1 VAVVRLATKKPWAI
15 DATYFTPCRRP
26 LYLTD
31 MAVAPAWQG
40 KGVGRVC
47 MDQAIRLAETW
58 PGDAIRLDA
67 YGAPAGAAAFYF
79 KCGFVNRGRVTYR
92 GTPLVY
98 YELLLSRAKQVRPNK
113 RLKLTGA
120 RKRGRIPFVRQLAA
134 VNRKNERCACGR
146 SARSLSAIR

>member
-1 VAVVRLATKKPWAI
+1 MSNTMQHSFGRILSGLVSFSRPIGRRRPNKRLKLAGG
-15 DATYFTPCRRP
+15 DRFRGSGVLCPCRGP

-120 RKRGRIPFVRQLAA
+120 RK
-134 VNRKNERCACGR
+134 
-146 SARSLSAIR
+146 